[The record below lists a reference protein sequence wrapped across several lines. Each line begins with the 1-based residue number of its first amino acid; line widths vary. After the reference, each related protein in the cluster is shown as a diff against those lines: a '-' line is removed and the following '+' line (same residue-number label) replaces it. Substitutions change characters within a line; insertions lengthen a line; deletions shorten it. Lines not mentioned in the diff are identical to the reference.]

1 MGKNNYGNGLSTNR
15 GGVILNISSIQGL
28 QFWPAMPTYCK
39 LIIPFN
45 FKYNKIRHINCEPTI
60 FILTSFYVGSGKAGI
75 ITYTRS
81 AGHELEFAQHGV
93 KFICLCPGAVQT
105 SIQVCLSSYE

>member
-1 MGKNNYGNGLSTNR
+1 M
-15 GGVILNISSIQGL
+15 
-28 QFWPAMPTYCK
+28 A
-39 LIIPFN
+39 
-45 FKYNKIRHINCEPTI
+45 KYALFRFHRIC
-60 FILTSFYVGSGKAGI
+60 VGAGKAGI

-105 SIQVCLSSYE
+105 SIQVIIELHIPGNCFITYSLSELK